1 MKARYIRASSF
12 MKKKKYAKAMKDFDQ
27 VLRYKPD
34 DIGSL
39 YNRGVGTFFFN
50 VDRRS
55 NSDYGQTKYSSGKIR
70 TYKRID

>member
-39 YNRGVGTFFFN
+39 YNRGVGTFFF
-50 VDRRS
+50 
-55 NSDYGQTKYSSGKIR
+55 
-70 TYKRID
+70 